1 MTGTGLTGNGL
12 TGRDGIGNGSTGR
25 DGTGIGGAAALERRY
40 RRLLL
45 AYPRSYRR
53 RHGTEVL
60 TTLMDA
66 ATPGRDRPTGR
77 EIRNLLA
84 GGLRQRF
91 RLPVGRPMIAVAALS
106 ALVLGALGSAVGSAL
121 GWATAAA
128 PPTDAAL
135 GTVATVAV
143 GQPAR
148 WNVQRDNQIFGLQPR
163 AIVSLAV
170 PTDWTAEAAR
180 SRLAAQGWRV
190 GPIETRVTTV
200 SYDDGTTLPADDVMF
215 VAERNGTEILVSGVM
230 ERRYS
235 PHAMVMAHGTEPWP
249 VLPLTLAGLIAGLLA
264 GWLLAARVGYRV
276 RRLSPWMQMPPL
288 IAASVAGLALG
299 LSGLLTFRAV
309 GEMVVKAIG
318 PKPTSPD
325 RFESGTAFAVYH
337 VDSPLDPILLT
348 GLGTLVL
355 LLLLTYAMPANPQP
369 DAAATT

>member
-1 MTGTGLTGNGL
+1 MTAAGETGGE
-12 TGRDGIGNGSTGR
+12 
-25 DGTGIGGAAALERRY
+25 IGGAAGGEIGGEIGTGTRGESDALERRY

-45 AYPRSYRR
+45 AYPRAYRR
-53 RHGTEVL
+53 CHGTEIL

-66 ATPGRDRPTGR
+66 VAPGRDRPTGR
-77 EIRNLLA
+77 EVRNLLA

-91 RLPVGRPMIAVAALS
+91 RLPVGRSMIAVAVLS
-106 ALVLGALGSAVGSAL
+106 ALVVGAFGGAVGSAL
-121 GWATAAA
+121 GWATAPA
-128 PPTDAAL
+128 PPTDADL
-135 GTVATVAV
+135 GMVATVAV
-143 GQPAR
+143 GQPTGHDI
-148 WNVQRDNQIFGLQPR
+148 QRDTQVFGLRPR
-163 AIVSLAV
+163 AFMGLVV
-170 PTDWTAEAAR
+170 PAGWTADAAR
-180 SRLAAQGWRV
+180 QRLAADGWRV
-190 GPIETRVTTV
+190 GPIQTRVTTV
-200 SYDDGTTLPADDVMF
+200 HYDDGTTLPADNVMF

-369 DAAATT
+369 DTAATT